1 MKGVLASTERRER
14 ASKGQSYQEFL
25 IDSAAPNNSAKFSI
39 DKDSSVG
46 ARRAN
51 FANIAKDLALDRTT
65 VCIDDPSSFTQRA
78 MVRLTFYWF
87 LRMLQISARMV
98 LIHSQVATFE
108 NLTPNVVKRHEE
120 LKKIYS
126 HYDPDVKVNI
136 PDATLVNLGKGLCDA
151 DSSKEGEDAVK
162 IIFKTTLMK
171 PDSFHG
177 NTPKISKE
185 RDDVE
190 VTPKIS
196 SSSAPN
202 ELLTGDRMPDIQ
214 WIFRRPPTPYTG
226 VMQKVLE
233 SGYGTKQ
240 TMRRMLEA
248 FQSIDADKASPSSD
262 QKVEDPVS
270 TKPFKILIF
279 RGLPLPPPPQSRANL
294 KRMLTIIQS
303 DWDLRRKGG
312 LIKGE
317 ESMVPVVPIPRKP
330 TIPLKHRDRVTLA
343 EAAASGSLKPAL
355 ISLGLAISSQ
365 GALIRA
371 GTESEMVEGSEDEI
385 RSSDAVVP
393 GKDKTKS
400 PKMQKAASSIIG
412 EANDNFKK
420 DFEIER
426 TLPPSS
432 LVGNAS
438 QLFPVDSST
447 PLGIVSGKGLFK
459 TAGRRPNSGFAC
471 VSRPKSALAAL
482 GSDHKDVQKL
492 PRHVKSGAMPP
503 RAPSRL
509 EEDSALYWQSKEN
522 IVVIFICNIINYS
535 RFS

>member
-1 MKGVLASTERRER
+1 MKGVVASTERRER

-39 DKDSSVG
+39 EKDSSVG
-46 ARRAN
+46 ARRAK
-51 FANIAKDLALDRTT
+51 FASTAKDLALDRTT

-78 MVRLTFYWF
+78 MVRKDFYSPCC
-87 LRMLQISARMV
+87 LAQIVVCMA
-98 LIHSQVATFE
+98 LIRSQVATFE

-126 HYDPDVKVNI
+126 HHDPDVKVNI
-136 PDATLVNLGKGLCDA
+136 PDPTLANLGKGMCDA

-171 PDSFHG
+171 PDSLHG
-177 NTPKISKE
+177 VMPKTFQELDEVEAAPKIN
-185 RDDVE
+185 
-190 VTPKIS
+190 

-202 ELLTGDRMPDIQ
+202 ELLSGDRMPDIQ

-240 TMRRMLEA
+240 AMRRMLEA
-248 FQSIDADKASPSSD
+248 FHSVDADKTSASPSSD
-262 QKVEDPVS
+262 QKVEDFIS
-270 TKPFKILIF
+270 QKPFKILTF

-294 KRMLTIIQS
+294 KRMLTIINS

-317 ESMVPVVPIPRKP
+317 ESMVPVVAIPRKP
-330 TIPLKHRDRVTLA
+330 TIPLKHRDRVNLA
-343 EAAASGSLKPAL
+343 EAAALGNLKLTLA
-355 ISLGLAISSQ
+355 SLGLAISSQ

-371 GTESEMVEGSEDEI
+371 GSENEIAEDSGEVSED
-385 RSSDAVVP
+385 SDAVGS
-393 GKDKTKS
+393 GKEKKKSTKS
-400 PKMQKAASSIIG
+400 PNVASLASYDADKSTERVI
-412 EANDNFKK
+412 
-420 DFEIER
+420 EIER
-426 TLPPSS
+426 STPPAS
-432 LVGNAS
+432 LAGDAS
-438 QLFPVDSST
+438 RLLPVDSPT
-447 PLGIVSGKGLFK
+447 PLGVNSGKGLFK
-459 TAGRRPNSGFAC
+459 TVGRRPNADFAC

-482 GSDHKDVQKL
+482 GSDHRDVQKL

-503 RAPSRL
+503 RAQSRS
-509 EEDSALYWQSKEN
+509 EEDTAVYWQSKG
-522 IVVIFICNIINYS
+522 IL
-535 RFS
+535 